1 MRISKII
8 DMAFGLFGLVGVGII
23 LFYGHKLKTQID
35 EIRPEMDA
43 VMGWTNTSTARWEA
57 LDQFN
62 KGKITVP
69 KVVGEE
75 IPAIDVKHPKPILI
89 VAPLSSPS
97 PSATATLEPPA
108 TATPRPVRKVMRH
121 R

>member
-8 DMAFGLFGLVGVGII
+8 DMAFGLFGLVG
-23 LFYGHKLKTQID
+23 
-35 EIRPEMDA
+35 
-43 VMGWTNTSTARWEA
+43 WEA

-89 VAPLSSPS
+89 VAPLASPS
-97 PSATATLEPPA
+97 PSATATPAPSA
-108 TATPRPVRKVMRH
+108 TATPRAVRKVIRH
-121 R
+121 RRATPTPKPIFNWFKHRP